1 MQTLLTVA
9 AELGERL
16 RSRGETL
23 AVGESSAGGLIS
35 AALLAR
41 PGASAFFLGGGV
53 IYTGQARLALLG
65 ITPADMEGMRA
76 ASEPYA
82 SLLARRVR
90 ERLGATWGLAETGA
104 SGPSGNRYGDAPGHS
119 CLAISGPVELAR
131 TIATGSSDRLANMR
145 IFASSALTFL
155 AESL

>member
-35 AALLAR
+35 AALLAQ